1 MTGTTTTGERVT
13 GELVTMP
20 NGDRYIRVVNEVTEL
35 YYYVVESTD
44 GNGQERTETEQ
55 GE

>member
-20 NGDRYIRVVNEVTEL
+20 NGDHYIKVITEVTEL
-35 YYYVVESTD
+35 WYYVVRTD
-44 GNGQERTETEQ
+44 GNGQERTETE
-55 GE
+55 

>member
-1 MTGTTTTGERVT
+1 MTGTTPTGERVT

-20 NGDRYIRVVNEVTEL
+20 NGDQYIKVITEVTEL
-35 YYYVVESTD
+35 FYYVESTD

-55 GE
+55 SE